1 MYNLFNY
8 TFQFIENKKK
18 VKLNK
23 NLIINII
30 KYNSNIKNKLVSSDW
45 YFETNKIHKKSVIKI
60 ERWYNKYLKPKY
72 LFDNELFNKK
82 SVIRLYNYK
91 YPTNYLLHFPENVI
105 RKCNLNNNLLNDLK
119 LLKYRKRSDI
129 INWLLKSEITIDN
142 IINAGW

>member
-82 SVIRLYNYK
+82 SKIEIR
-91 YPTNYLLHFPENVI
+91 
-105 RKCNLNNNLLNDLK
+105 
-119 LLKYRKRSDI
+119 S
-129 INWLLKSEITIDN
+129 ITY
-142 IINAGW
+142 